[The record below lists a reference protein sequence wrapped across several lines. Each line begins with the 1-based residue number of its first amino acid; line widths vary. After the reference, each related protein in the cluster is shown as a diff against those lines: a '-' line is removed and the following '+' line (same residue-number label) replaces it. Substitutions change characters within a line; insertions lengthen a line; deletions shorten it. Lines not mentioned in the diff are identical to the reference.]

1 MVTEDAAAG
10 DPMLANTSAEE
21 VPTSSANA
29 AQAALDG
36 ESIEMVEVY
45 DEEGRSVLMTLEE
58 YQNTFVAFTFSFTET
73 IANRFCRYG
82 ESALIEAGVIDP
94 NQIQHGHDVQP
105 SEMLNDEATLFTQG
119 SQHDPFEDSQPVQL
133 TRCIQWS

>member
-1 MVTEDAAAG
+1 MVTEDTAAG

-29 AQAALDG
+29 ASAALDG

-58 YQNTFVAFTFSFTET
+58 YQNTFVAFTFLLSLK
-73 IANRFCRYG
+73 
-82 ESALIEAGVIDP
+82 SL
-94 NQIQHGHDVQP
+94 QIVLQ
-105 SEMLNDEATLFTQG
+105 
-119 SQHDPFEDSQPVQL
+119 
-133 TRCIQWS
+133 IW